1 MAQVNVPVKLGPV
14 NTREVDAALA
24 RIQSAAKGV
33 DFGNGARSLNKLSR
47 PLGKIT
53 GQADEFQKSLE
64 ASNARVLAFGASVV
78 VINKLS
84 QAFSALVTNTVKVE
98 ASFKKIGIILGGTEK
113 ELRKFGDGI
122 FKVAQRTATSF
133 DEVAEGALELARQ
146 GLSVEE
152 SLSRVETALKL
163 VRVAGI
169 DSQQAVAGLT
179 AAIKGFQGSGLTVAQ
194 IADKLAEVDTKF
206 AVSTE
211 DLINGL
217 ERASASARVAGVNF
231 DELLAVVTTVQERT
245 QRGGAVIG
253 NAFKTIFAR
262 LSRQDTLKTLRG
274 LGIATEDLQGNLRGA
289 IPVFLD
295 LAAKLD
301 EIGLRSKRA
310 AGIIQDVAGVR
321 QRDILISLVED
332 LTSAQSQ
339 FTNALNVS
347 RGAVGALDR
356 KNAALN
362 DTLEALINNLVVG
375 SQKLSSV
382 LGEIGFTDAAKNLLK
397 IFGSVVNGITDLL
410 EGEGIGSKFARG
422 FVKGVGAI
430 LTGPG
435 VALVGAIFTKLFV
448 DLAKF
453 GMQSLKSLLGIN
465 SAAQQQNMLQQSILQ
480 TILQNEN
487 IQRELIRLEGNKIA
501 QEQLLLRIYND
512 QANAMARMANIAA
525 KVTPGVFGAGFRGG
539 AGGVTKGR
547 AADGYVAAEKR
558 DVSRGVGGASPSS
571 SVVSIPNFNFGG
583 GKRGTMV
590 ANSSEYFVPN
600 FGGAD
605 AIFTANMASGGLP
618 SGARKIRA
626 ARGFA
631 KGFGGMKGTGS
642 KKSPLFDDRF
652 AMITPSS
659 RGDSTQVGQ
668 SKSGAFYGFPVFG
681 FDQADKRTTKAKNNS
696 ALIKSVEKFGVGL
709 ASQQSKIISGGQPMA
724 SKVGKLG
731 NAGSVASLA
740 GVIFEAAVSSLLKS
754 PQYDLGQTATFDF
767 VGTKSMRNIK
777 GLYPN
782 LSSRS
787 RFIEA
792 KIGGN
797 KRIYDSMANKMEKF
811 GAGYASLNKVTMG
824 ELMAGGKTRGRIG
837 AEFGPSRRG
846 ARGYIGR
853 AAVGSFSRLDT
864 GKTLHGGAAASH
876 ARKMGYRTALNSPAT
891 SSAPAGG
898 RGTARMS
905 AGGAFTALIGIQ
917 TAAIGVTAAL
927 TELEGPAANVGQGLT
942 SMLNGLMSAGFI
954 LMAFTGPIGIA
965 VASITALVA
974 VTDGLFK
981 IFNDGKGVMATF
993 MDAMF
998 GAQIAAEK
1006 RIKELQQP
1014 FDVLGQ
1020 TGNIADFLSEINIQR
1035 ESSRLMKA
1043 GTGAETADAVARSAF
1058 PFDITDP
1065 AFNPGG
1071 NRIGLTKNRF
1081 SENDFANKLM
1091 VAGADAALDLA
1102 FGGPANRFAAQK
1114 AGVPGSENLT
1124 LQKNTELS
1132 AENIKPISDL
1142 FSQIPNVARLV
1153 DNLSDKY
1160 NISTDPNKVAF
1171 ALPGGEETDAGGMTK
1186 LLTDQITA
1194 IRQKA
1199 VENTVLAFED
1209 GIITPEEQG
1218 EINQAT
1224 TNELEKLF
1232 QGIIDAGEAAIY
1244 QIPDQAARES
1254 TIFEQIKEG
1263 ASSALEKMNQDS
1275 EMIFYNLGEAL
1286 PQQLSDGLAGAFDKA
1301 LDGSESLGDSL
1312 RGVANEFLET
1322 IQKAFLQKAANAAV
1336 GGIMDFFGLNS
1347 GGMVPKRYYAGGSVG
1362 SGTDT
1367 VPAMLTGGEFV
1378 MKKGAVEKYG
1388 TPFMEQ
1394 LNAGAMDTSS
1404 SVAGGVSN
1412 SINVSFNITS
1422 GGEGGGADS
1431 ETTSGQSDAGNNLVK
1446 RLKESVTTIVAE
1458 ESRPGGQLYN
1468 TKLNRSR

>member
-169 DSQQAVAGLT
+169 DSQMAVAGLT

-289 IPVFLD
+289 IPIFLD

-339 FTNALNVS
+339 FTSALNVS

-453 GMQSLKSLLGIN
+453 GTQSLKSLLGIN

-501 QEQLLLRIYND
+501 QEQLLLKIYND

-539 AGGVTKGR
+539 AGGVTRGR

-558 DVSRGVGGASPSS
+558 DVARGVGGASPSS

-583 GKRGTMV
+583 GQRGTMI
-590 ANSSEYFVPN
+590 ANTSEYFVPN

-605 AIFTANMASGGLP
+605 AIFTANMAAGGLP
-618 SGARKIRA
+618 SGAKKLRA
-626 ARGFA
+626 A
-631 KGFGGMKGTGS
+631 KGFANKGKFGGITGTGS
-642 KKSPLFDDRF
+642 RKSPLLDDRF
-652 AMITPSS
+652 ALITPQ
-659 RGDSTQVGQ
+659 STVDGIKTGQ
-668 SKSGAFYGFPVFG
+668 AKSGAFYGFPVLG
-681 FDQADKRTTKAKNNS
+681 FDQADKRSSKAKNNT

-709 ASQQSKIISGGQPMA
+709 ASQQSKIISGGQPQA
-724 SKVGKLG
+724 SKINKLG
-731 NAGSVASLA
+731 NAGSVSSLA

-767 VGTKSMRNIK
+767 VGTKAMRNIK

-782 LSSRS
+782 LSSRT

-797 KRIYDSMANKMEKF
+797 QRIYDSMANKMEKF
-811 GAGYASLNKVTMG
+811 GAGYASINQAMFG
-824 ELMAGGKTRGRIG
+824 EVGKKTGRDLRRIQ
-837 AEFGPSRRG
+837 AEFGPSKRRG

-853 AAVGSFSRLDT
+853 AAQGSFSIYNPGSQSHGR
-864 GKTLHGGAAASH
+864 TLHGGAATAYG
-876 ARKMGYRTALNSPAT
+876 RKHFAP
-891 SSAPAGG
+891 SAPAAPSGG
-898 RGTARMS
+898 KGPKMN
-905 AGGAFTALIGIQ
+905 AGGAFAALIGIQ
-917 TAAIGVTAAL
+917 TAAMGVTAAL
-927 TELEGPAANVGQGLT
+927 TEIEGPAQNVAMGIT
-942 SMLNGLMSAGFI
+942 SMINGIMSAGFI
-954 LMAFTGPIGIA
+954 LSAFSGPVGIA
-965 VASITALVA
+965 VASIVGLTAVA
-974 VTDGLFK
+974 DGLFR
-981 IFNDGKGVMATF
+981 IFNDGKGITQTL
-993 MDAMF
+993 F
-998 GAQIAAEK
+998 GSMSDLNKQVKINQSLRETLAQGDLRAFAQQY
-1006 RIKELQQP
+1006 ELQMLATQIGQAEGVSETVATQTAIGRTKGFTVPTMADLQSQERFERVAVEAGKIDDRKLRQSLP
-1014 FDVLGQ
+1014 FYDP
-1020 TGNIADFLSEINIQR
+1020 TGMSAVVQS
-1035 ESSRLMKA
+1035 KA
-1043 GTGAETADAVARSAF
+1043 AVAKEDVKVKITETDLQ
-1058 PFDITDP
+1058 PYFDI
-1065 AFNPGG
+1065 
-1071 NRIGLTKNRF
+1071 I
-1081 SENDFANKLM
+1081 
-1091 VAGADAALDLA
+1091 
-1102 FGGPANRFAAQK
+1102 
-1114 AGVPGSENLT
+1114 
-1124 LQKNTELS
+1124 
-1132 AENIKPISDL
+1132 
-1142 FSQIPNVARLV
+1142 
-1153 DNLSDKY
+1153 
-1160 NISTDPNKVAF
+1160 
-1171 ALPGGEETDAGGMTK
+1171 
-1186 LLTDQITA
+1186 
-1194 IRQKA
+1194 
-1199 VENTVLAFED
+1199 
-1209 GIITPEEQG
+1209 
-1218 EINQAT
+1218 
-1224 TNELEKLF
+1224 
-1232 QGIIDAGEAAIY
+1232 
-1244 QIPDQAARES
+1244 
-1254 TIFEQIKEG
+1254 
-1263 ASSALEKMNQDS
+1263 
-1275 EMIFYNLGEAL
+1275 EAL
-1286 PQQLSDGLAGAFDKA
+1286 PSIEQMFEQYATADIRSD
-1301 LDGSESLGDSL
+1301 E
-1312 RGVANEFLET
+1312 
-1322 IQKAFLQKAANAAV
+1322 
-1336 GGIMDFFGLNS
+1336 
-1347 GGMVPKRYYAGGSVG
+1347 
-1362 SGTDT
+1362 
-1367 VPAMLTGGEFV
+1367 
-1378 MKKGAVEKYG
+1378 
-1388 TPFMEQ
+1388 
-1394 LNAGAMDTSS
+1394 
-1404 SVAGGVSN
+1404 
-1412 SINVSFNITS
+1412 
-1422 GGEGGGADS
+1422 
-1431 ETTSGQSDAGNNLVK
+1431 
-1446 RLKESVTTIVAE
+1446 
-1458 ESRPGGQLYN
+1458 
-1468 TKLNRSR
+1468 

>member
-339 FTNALNVS
+339 FTSALNVS

-375 SQKLSSV
+375 GQKLSSV

-435 VALVGAIFTKLFV
+435 IALVGAIFTKLFV

-453 GMQSLKSLLGIN
+453 GVQSLKSLLGIN

-501 QEQLLLRIYND
+501 QEQLLLKIYND

-525 KVTPGVFGAGFRGG
+525 KVTPGVFGAGFKGG
-539 AGGVTKGR
+539 AGGVTRR

-558 DVSRGVGGASPSS
+558 DVARGVGGASPSS

-583 GKRGTMV
+583 GQRGTMI

-605 AIFTANMASGGLP
+605 AIFTANMAAGGLP
-618 SGARKIRA
+618 SGSKKIRA

-642 KKSPLFDDRF
+642 KKSPLYDDRF

-659 RGDSTQVGQ
+659 RGDSMQVGQ
-668 SKSGAFYGFPVFG
+668 SKSGAFYGFPVLS

-811 GAGYASLNKVTMG
+811 GAGYASLNKATMG
-824 ELMAGGKTRGRIG
+824 ELMVGGKTRSRIG

-853 AAVGSFSRLDT
+853 AAIGSFSRLDT
-864 GKTLHGGAAASH
+864 GQTLHGGAAASH

-1020 TGNIADFLSEINIQR
+1020 TGNITDFLSEISIQR

-1043 GTGAETADAVARSAF
+1043 GTDPETADAAARSAF
-1058 PFDITDP
+1058 QFDITDP

-1071 NRIGLTKNRF
+1071 ERLTKTVPT
-1081 SENDFANKLM
+1081 ANTTMEKVQNFLLESLLSM
-1091 VAGADAALDLA
+1091 NSIGAGIKIPDEIDLELTADDL
-1102 FGGPANRFAAQK
+1102 
-1114 AGVPGSENLT
+1114 
-1124 LQKNTELS
+1124 
-1132 AENIKPISDL
+1132 KPISDL
-1142 FSQIPNVARLV
+1142 FSQIPNVARIV
-1153 DNLSDKY
+1153 DNLADNYNVSSD
-1160 NISTDPNKVAF
+1160 IGGVAL
-1171 ALPGGEETDAGGMTK
+1171 ALPGGDTTDVEGMTT
-1186 LLTDQITA
+1186 LLTDSINE
-1194 IRQKA
+1194 IRQTA
-1199 VENTVLAFED
+1199 VANTVAAFED
-1209 GIITPEEQG
+1209 GVITPQEQG

-1224 TNELEKLF
+1224 SDELEKLF
-1232 QGIIDAGEAAIY
+1232 EGIVNAGKEAINN
-1244 QIPDQAARES
+1244 ISSPEARDS

-1263 ASSALEKMNQDS
+1263 ASEGLKQMEQDS
-1275 EMIFYNLGEAL
+1275 EQIFYNLGEAL
-1286 PQQLSDGLAGAFDKA
+1286 PQQLSNGLADAFDKA
-1301 LDGSESLGDSL
+1301 LDGSQSLGDSL
-1312 RGVANEFLET
+1312 RSVANEFLET
-1322 IQKAFLQKAANAAV
+1322 MQRAFLQRAADQAV

-1347 GGMVPKRYYAGGSVG
+1347 GGMVPKRYYSGGSVG

-1394 LNAGAMDTSS
+1394 LNAGAVDASS

-1422 GGEGGGADS
+1422 GGEGGGADT
-1431 ETTSGQSDAGNNLVK
+1431 EVTSGQSDAGNNLVR